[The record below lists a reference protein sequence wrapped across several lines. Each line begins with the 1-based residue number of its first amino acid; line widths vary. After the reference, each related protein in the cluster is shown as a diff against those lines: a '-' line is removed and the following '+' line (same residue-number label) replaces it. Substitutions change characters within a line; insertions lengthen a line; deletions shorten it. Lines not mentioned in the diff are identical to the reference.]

1 MSISNL
7 MTTFFGPLSKDSCL
21 YFFILTVICFVT
33 LVFVLLTELYFIVMN
48 YNKLNLKSFQHGV
61 LILCNVFLAYF
72 VNRLFY
78 TMCAKSLA

>member
-1 MSISNL
+1 MSNL
-7 MTTFFGPLSKDSCL
+7 MTTIFGPLSKDSCL

-48 YNKLNLKSFQHGV
+48 YNKLNLKSLQHGV
-61 LILCNVFLAYF
+61 LILCNVFIAYF

>member
-1 MSISNL
+1 MFNDF
-7 MTTFFGPLSKDSCL
+7 MNTFFGPLSKDSCL

-61 LILCNVFLAYF
+61 LILCNVFIAYF

>member
-1 MSISNL
+1 MYNDL
-7 MTTFFGPLSKDSCL
+7 MRTFFGPLSKDSCL

-48 YNKLNLKSFQHGV
+48 YNKLNLKTLQHGV
-61 LILCNVFLAYF
+61 LILCNVFIAYF

>member
-1 MSISNL
+1 MSMSNL

-21 YFFILTVICFVT
+21 YFLILTVLCFVT
-33 LVFVLLTELYFIVMN
+33 LAFVLLTEIYFIVMH
-48 YNKLNLKSFQHGV
+48 YNKLNFKTFMHGV

>member
-1 MSISNL
+1 

-21 YFFILTVICFVT
+21 YFYILTILCFISLVI
-33 LVFVLLTELYFIVMN
+33 VLLTEVYFIIMHF
-48 YNKLNLKSFQHGV
+48 NKFNLKSFQRWV
-61 LILCNVFLAYF
+61 LILCNVFIAYF